1 MVRVITNDDLCCEIT
16 LNPASYN
23 LIKLSCNKTNT
34 DLSPSITAIDLSS
47 RTKNG
52 DILHSIVGLHENSE
66 NAHKTLFNKKADIS
80 NLADVATSGDY
91 NDLSNKPNIPT
102 IPEINNGTLT
112 ITQNG
117 TTKGTFR
124 ANQNENTTIEIS
136 TDLNGKADV
145 DLSNTNNQAKIL
157 MSGMGMPSGNWITVP
172 LGASGTQYIAPANGW
187 YVALLTNIYANGN
200 LWFRNISKNGFCS
213 SMVRNAFDGGWF
225 STNIPC
231 QKGDVVECNYDSV
244 TFASSD
250 NYFRFYYA
258 QGSESEAQ

>member
-52 DILHSIVGLHENSE
+52 DILHSIIGLHENSE

-136 TDLNGKADV
+136 TDLNSKADV

-157 MSGMGMPSGNWITVP
+157 MSGMGMPSSRHFDLVI
-172 LGASGTQYIAPANGW
+172 GASGTTYTAPANGW
-187 YVALLTNIYANGN
+187 FLAGGIPNVTGGFMEIYNATTTMSGTIVRSAQGGDGWFERQSTPVSKGDLIYFNYGGLTPNFLRFIYA
-200 LWFRNISKNGFCS
+200 K
-213 SMVRNAFDGGWF
+213 
-225 STNIPC
+225 
-231 QKGDVVECNYDSV
+231 
-244 TFASSD
+244 
-250 NYFRFYYA
+250 
-258 QGSESEAQ
+258 GSESEAQ